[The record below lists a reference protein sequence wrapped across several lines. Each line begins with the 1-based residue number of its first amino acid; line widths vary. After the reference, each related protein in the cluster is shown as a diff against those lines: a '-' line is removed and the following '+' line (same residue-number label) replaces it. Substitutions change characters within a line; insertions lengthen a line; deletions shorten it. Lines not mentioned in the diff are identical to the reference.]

1 VSDGLT
7 GACAGTLKNQTR
19 FTSTSPFFG
28 RRVPS
33 RCPHRKILRTNRKT
47 CGLVGQELES
57 LNCCAEASTGA
68 GRRRRRAAR
77 DRYATNLGP
86 QGSGSSSGDG
96 GGSSSGDGSGSSSS
110 SGHARDLL
118 DGDEDALVWHFV
130 ASKDPNAPVT
140 RAAFATVCV
149 LTQMNFVKAR
159 EGGRA
164 FVPLVQRWAPEV
176 AQSKGFRKLAEFV
189 TSQTF
194 ANIFAGI
201 LVRVRV

>member
-1 VSDGLT
+1 L
-7 GACAGTLKNQTR
+7 A
-19 FTSTSPFFG
+19 FFVC
-28 RRVPS
+28 RRVPF
-33 RCPHRKILRTNRKT
+33 RCPNRKILRTDRKT
-47 CGLVGQELES
+47 CGLAGQELES
-57 LNCCAEASTGA
+57 LNCCAGASTAA

-77 DRYATNLGP
+77 DRSATSPGP
-86 QGSGSSSGDG
+86 QGSGSTSGDG
-96 GGSSSGDGSGSSSS
+96 GGSGSNAQ
-110 SGHARDLL
+110 ARDLL

-194 ANIFAGI
+194 ANIFAAI
-201 LVRVRV
+201 LVRVRVRERCF